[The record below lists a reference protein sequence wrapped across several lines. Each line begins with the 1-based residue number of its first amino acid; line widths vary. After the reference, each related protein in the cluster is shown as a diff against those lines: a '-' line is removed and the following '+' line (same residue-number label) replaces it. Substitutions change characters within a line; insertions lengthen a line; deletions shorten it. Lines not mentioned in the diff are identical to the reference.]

1 MAGSAGSARRPEK
14 TGGEIMSR
22 KTLTILAGMLAA
34 LLCALWW
41 KGRAPGGGRADVPE
55 SAGRLLAG
63 MDWESLR
70 AVVLEEAGDRIR
82 LERKDDVWRVA
93 ELDGYPADFERLRRL
108 VQALDE
114 LTPGPV
120 VDSGEGDLADYG
132 LTEDS
137 DPRPSVVTLEHA
149 QGVTVLRLGAR
160 RQPRRPEDL
169 WGPPPGRFARVD
181 EGPVVLLAEDLP
193 LVQSNPQT
201 WWDRGLLAV
210 EPETIEQIRVEAGG
224 ESFAIERTEDGG
236 FGVVDGAE
244 TDFAD
249 ASGAKR
255 LFGALRNLRA
265 DRLLTAEDLDQEP
278 WPEDPRLVEART
290 ADAVYRVWLGGA
302 PSESPESRMVRIEM
316 EANAEA
322 RPEIRT
328 QAERTGQ
335 QAEGRTF
342 GIPAYLVNA
351 LEMDRGAVIQV
362 REPEAV
368 EDHPEAEDTEDA
380 AAPESEADQDRA
392 RMVES
397 SE

>member
-1 MAGSAGSARRPEK
+1 
-14 TGGEIMSR
+14 MSR
-22 KTLTILAGMLAA
+22 KTLTILAGLLAA

-63 MDWESLR
+63 VDWESLR

-93 ELDGYPADFERLRRL
+93 ELDGYPVDFERLRRL

-120 VDSGEGDLADYG
+120 VDSGEGELAEYG

-160 RQPRRPEDL
+160 RQPRRAEEL

-193 LVQSNPQT
+193 LAQSNPQT

-290 ADAVYRVWLGGA
+290 ADAVYRVWLGGEPSDA
-302 PSESPESRMVRIEM
+302 PGSRRIRIEM

-322 RPEIRT
+322 GQEART
-328 QAERTGQ
+328 QADRTEEK
-335 QAEGRTF
+335 AEGRTF
-342 GIPAYLVNA
+342 VIPAYLVSA
-351 LEMDRGAVIQV
+351 LEMDRGTVIQA
-362 REPEAV
+362 REPESAA
-368 EDHPEAEDTEDA
+368 EAGAEEAENAAEEGETGEAQEPAEESDA
-380 AAPESEADQDRA
+380 E
-392 RMVES
+392 
-397 SE
+397 